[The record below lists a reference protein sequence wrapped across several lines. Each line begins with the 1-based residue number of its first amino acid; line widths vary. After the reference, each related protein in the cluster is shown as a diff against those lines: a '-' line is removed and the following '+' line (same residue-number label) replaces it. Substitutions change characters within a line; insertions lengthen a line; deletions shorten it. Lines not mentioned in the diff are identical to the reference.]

1 MRRWWS
7 QIFAAQVQR
16 GADAVYAEP
25 EFGPAPYMHTLP
37 HTDTPVADLWT
48 VNEFMAERLRTLFAS
63 SCGGSG
69 SS

>member
-1 MRRWWS
+1 M
-7 QIFAAQVQR
+7 
-16 GADAVYAEP
+16 YAEP